1 MVPNNN
7 KENLRNACSS
17 LPLGEGG
24 GRGPLST
31 AHRIF
36 EVEALNDIFCTTEET
51 TREFLSAIGHLY
63 AQKPQSTRIY
73 SLVITAMELGFK
85 LGRTHGKVGKKS
97 KF

>member
-1 MVPNNN
+1 MIRP
-7 KENLRNACSS
+7 
-17 LPLGEGG
+17 
-24 GRGPLST
+24 

-51 TREFLSAIGHLY
+51 TREFLAAIGHLY

-73 SLVITAMELGFK
+73 SLVITALELGFK
-85 LGRTHGKVGKKS
+85 LGCTHGKVGKKS

>member
-1 MVPNNN
+1 MIRP
-7 KENLRNACSS
+7 
-17 LPLGEGG
+17 
-24 GRGPLST
+24 

-51 TREFLSAIGHLY
+51 TREFLAAIGHLY

-85 LGRTHGKVGKKS
+85 LGRTHGKVAIKS

>member
-1 MVPNNN
+1 MATENN
-7 KENLRNACSS
+7 KKTYRDACSS

-51 TREFLSAIGHLY
+51 TREFLAAIRHLY
-63 AQKPQSTRIY
+63 TQKPQGTRIY

-85 LGRTHGKVGKKS
+85 LGFAHRRKR
-97 KF
+97 

>member
-1 MVPNNN
+1 MIRP
-7 KENLRNACSS
+7 
-17 LPLGEGG
+17 
-24 GRGPLST
+24 

-36 EVEALNDIFCTTEET
+36 EIEALNDIFCTTEET
-51 TREFLSAIGHLY
+51 TREFLSAVGHLY

-85 LGRTHGKVGKKS
+85 LGRTHGKVAIKS

>member
-1 MVPNNN
+1 MIRP
-7 KENLRNACSS
+7 
-17 LPLGEGG
+17 
-24 GRGPLST
+24 

-51 TREFLSAIGHLY
+51 TREFLSAVGHLY